1 MTAEPYRDAA
11 SHLRDELRRA
21 WLRVEYEIRLGW
33 ARGQVNPAA
42 ASAGDAVSPTDIGR
56 LFAAARGERPADD
69 AGAQAVLAQYLELHR
84 AVEARI
90 AASIKTSAA
99 VRARSPLINLMRVF
113 ELTPRQWSAL
123 MFALLPDAD
132 PSLVQAY
139 RHLARDPSC
148 RGLDGRLLAQLVYDT
163 PETRS
168 LMARDLSNASPL
180 VRYQLIDLAPGDSLL
195 FRRIRAASRLVHL
208 LDGTA
213 LGLDPELAE
222 LAELSSGAA
231 PGEFPDVAVELATA
245 AIRSS
250 DVVLAVQ
257 GQRGLGKKLLLQ
269 RAAAHW
275 KQRQLVIDGKRLAA
289 LHPTTLALALRALVR
304 ELHLLEA
311 VPVFADIDDVLVR
324 DGDRDELP
332 GFFAGLL
339 DQWSGPIAITINR
352 ERMPRIHHRPLVHL
366 TLEVPPLPV
375 RAALWRQ
382 AVPSLDAPAAG
393 SL

>member
-33 ARGQVNPAA
+33 ARGQITTGATAA
-42 ASAGDAVSPTDIGR
+42 PVTDTVSATDIGR
-56 LFAAARGERPADD
+56 LFAAARGERAADE
-69 AGAQAVLAQYLELHR
+69 AGAQAVLTQYLELHK
-84 AVEARI
+84 AIEARI
-90 AASIKTSAA
+90 AASRAA
-99 VRARSPLINLMRVF
+99 RVRSPLIHLIRAF
-113 ELTPRQWSAL
+113 DLTPRQWSTL

-132 PSLVQAY
+132 PNLVQAY
-139 RHLARDPSC
+139 RYLARDPAC

-163 PETRS
+163 PESRS

-180 VRYQLIDLAPGDSLL
+180 VRYQLVDLAPGDSLL
-195 FRRIRAASRLVHL
+195 FRRIRPAGRLVHL

-213 LGLDPELAE
+213 IGLDPELAE
-222 LAELSSGAA
+222 IAELRDLTPGS

-245 AIRSS
+245 AIRSP

-275 KQRQLVIDGKRLAA
+275 KQRILVIDGKRLAA
-289 LHPTTLALALRALVR
+289 MHANALAIAIRALVR
-304 ELHLLEA
+304 ELTLLDA
-311 VPVFADIDDVLVR
+311 APVFADIDDVFVPG
-324 DGDRDELP
+324 GDRDELP
-332 GFFAGLL
+332 GFFGMLL
-339 DQWSGPIAITINR
+339 DSWTGPVAITINR

-366 TLEVPPLPV
+366 TLEVPP
-375 RAALWRQ
+375 
-382 AVPSLDAPAAG
+382 
-393 SL
+393 